1 VSATDQFCDKAT
13 DRMIRRVRIGYWTAL
28 LVIALMAMVTFFLVD
43 SAISMQRSVNK
54 LVHIAGEQQML
65 SQRIVLLTNTATI
78 EQSRYRRAS
87 SLSHLRDAVNDF
99 ERNFTTLQFKL
110 DRDKASDAVR
120 AIMTKAPHDVNF
132 FSRDL
137 LVKAR
142 AFLAEA
148 GANPESN
155 VRPLPQLSA
164 TAVLA
169 GYALLSDQVAMEAQR
184 GIDRTSHLHRMVF
197 MMMMIVLALE
207 ALFIFRPLLGDI
219 ARKTGDLIRT
229 RNDMAFMAQHDQ
241 LTGLLNRKSIED
253 HVHRLTR
260 DGAADHPFAL
270 MHIDMDDFKSINDTY
285 GHAVGDA
292 FLIEIAKR
300 INNGLRDKDAVARF
314 GGDEFVVVLDGV
326 KTRQNAR
333 AVAEHVA
340 VLIGRP
346 MHFGDI
352 TIDPRASIGTALC
365 PTDAHGFDEL
375 MFAADLAMYHAKSG
389 GRGRFSA
396 FDPQMRAD
404 YESRLKAGAAPV
416 GDVPLKR
423 PA

>member
-1 VSATDQFCDKAT
+1 MSATEQFCDKAT
-13 DRMIRRVRIGYWTAL
+13 DRMIRRVRLSYWSAL
-28 LVIALMAMVTFFLVD
+28 LVIALMAMGTFLLVD
-43 SAISMQRSVNK
+43 SAISMQRSVSK

-65 SQRIVLLTNTATI
+65 SQRIVLLTNTATV
-78 EQSRYRRAS
+78 ERSRYRRAS

-99 ERNFTTLQFKL
+99 ERNFTRLHFKL
-110 DRDKASDAVR
+110 DRDKASDTVR
-120 AIMTKAPHDVNF
+120 AIMTQAPHDVNF

-142 AFLAEA
+142 AFLEEA
-148 GANPESN
+148 GADPESD

-169 GYALLSDQVAMEAQR
+169 GYAFLSDQVAMEAQNT
-184 GIDRTSHLHRMVF
+184 IERTSRLHRMVF

-207 ALFIFRPLLGDI
+207 ALLIFRPLLGHI

-253 HVHRLTR
+253 HVHRLTE
-260 DGAADHPFAL
+260 DGAANQPFAL

-292 FLIEIAKR
+292 FLVEIATR
-300 INNGLRDKDAVARF
+300 IGNGLRDRDAVARF
-314 GGDEFVVVLDGV
+314 GGDEFVIVLDGV
-326 KTRQNAR
+326 ATRLNVR

-340 VLIGRP
+340 ALIAEP

-352 TIDPRASIGTALC
+352 IIDPRASIGTALC
-365 PTDAHGFDEL
+365 PSDADGFDQL

-396 FDPQMRAD
+396 FNAQMRTD

-423 PA
+423 SA

>member
-1 VSATDQFCDKAT
+1 MRTNDQFCDKAT
-13 DRMIRRVRIGYWTAL
+13 ERMIRRVRLGYWTAL
-28 LVIALMAMVTFFLVD
+28 LVIALMAMGTFLLVD
-43 SAISMQRSVNK
+43 SAISTQRSVNK

-65 SQRIVLLTNTATI
+65 SQRIVLLTNTATV
-78 EQSRYRRAS
+78 ERGRFRRAS

-99 ERNFTTLQFKL
+99 ERNFRTLEIKL

-120 AIMTKAPHDVNF
+120 AIMTEAPHDVNF

-148 GANPESN
+148 GANPQSD

-169 GYALLSDQVAMEAQR
+169 GYAMLSDHVAMEAQR
-184 GIDRTSHLHRMVF
+184 GIDRTSSLHRMVF
-197 MMMMIVLALE
+197 MMMMLVLALE
-207 ALFIFRPLLGDI
+207 ALLIFRPLVGDI
-219 ARKTGDLIRT
+219 VLKTGDLIRT

-253 HVHRLTR
+253 HVHRMTSE
-260 DGAADHPFAL
+260 GAAERPFAL
-270 MHIDMDDFKSINDTY
+270 MHVDMDDFKSINDTY

-300 INNGLRDKDAVARF
+300 ISKGLREKDAVARF

-326 KTRQNAR
+326 RTHQNAR

-340 VLIGRP
+340 TLIGKP
-346 MHFGDI
+346 VHFGDI
-352 TIDPRASIGTALC
+352 TIDPKASIGTALC
-365 PTDAHGFDEL
+365 PEDADGFDEL

-404 YESRLKAGAAPV
+404 YESRLKAGSAPV

-423 PA
+423 TA